1 MNTESLEYFIKVYE
15 KKSFNSAAKDL
26 FITPQGLS
34 KMVKQLEMDL
44 ETELFY
50 RGSRG
55 VEPTEY
61 GELLYARAKH
71 ICYLIEDI
79 KKEISIMS
87 GSKGILNLMITYS
100 TAVAL
105 PMNLLFGFPKEY
117 PNIQMKL
124 KEVPD
129 EYSIGES
136 FENEEVDAGLIMV
149 NEKLDNCNYELILE
163 GEVVAVV
170 SKQHPLAYKD
180 EISITDLEDHPLVL
194 KAVEAG
200 GEHSFVSKCL
210 EFGFTP
216 QIQYEL
222 GNVITAH
229 MLCMSDGVISI
240 SVDFIEE
247 VLKDDRLKVIK
258 LKEKIDQN
266 IYLVTKKKPIES
278 KIVSLFKRYINE
290 YIVDNIN
297 RFYIKEG
304 Q

>member
-15 KKSFNSAAKDL
+15 KKSFNAAAKDL

-79 KKEISIMS
+79 KKEISVMS
-87 GSKGILNLMITYS
+87 GSKSVINIILTYAS
-100 TAVAL
+100 SAVL
-105 PMNLLFGFPKEY
+105 PVNLLFDFPKRY
-117 PNIQMKL
+117 PNIQMKVR
-124 KEVPD
+124 EVPD
-129 EYSIGES
+129 EYLIGDL
-136 FENEEVDAGLIMV
+136 FEEEEVDVGLVMI
-149 NEKLDNCNYELILE
+149 NEKLNNCDHELILQ

-170 SKQHPLAYKD
+170 SKQHPLAVRD
-180 EISITDLEDHPLVL
+180 EISIVELENQSLIL
-194 KAVEAG
+194 KAVEKG
-200 GEHSFVSKCL
+200 GEHSFVSECL
-210 EFGFTP
+210 SFGFTP
-216 QIQYEL
+216 KVEYEL

-229 MLCMSDGVISI
+229 MLCMSDGIISI

-247 VLKDDRLKVIK
+247 ALKDDRLKVIR
-258 LKEKIDQN
+258 LKEKINQN
-266 IYLVTKKKPIES
+266 IYIVTKKKPIQS
-278 KIVSLFKRYINE
+278 KMVSLFKRYINE
-290 YIVDNIN
+290 YIVDKIN
-297 RFYIKEG
+297 RDYIKRD